1 MANQPGCALLKTIGS
16 PSPSSYHIPMSHQLV
31 VEFQA
36 HHSLLIGWDFFR
48 WLELMKLSFILSQSL
63 WTHMCNYLV
72 VSRRQFSLRHLNLWH
87 FFFCLIFPKVPW
99 ALWKRLWYVCSIYFM
114 QSTVFFFSSHWSVR
128 VSVFILI
135 YCKQKILWSGLR
147 NSLFCQ

>member
-48 WLELMKLSFILSQSL
+48 WLKLMKLSFILSQSL
-63 WTHMCNYLV
+63 WTHVCNYLV

-87 FFFCLIFPKVPW
+87 FFLPYFSQSPLSFVKKIVICMSNLFYAVHCLFLLFTLISEGLSVH
-99 ALWKRLWYVCSIYFM
+99 
-114 QSTVFFFSSHWSVR
+114 SH
-128 VSVFILI
+128 L
-135 YCKQKILWSGLR
+135 L
-147 NSLFCQ
+147 